1 MIGVTRL
8 HASHRQRGLAMVEFV
23 LCSPI
28 LLLLL
33 FGTVEFGHFLIQY
46 STLNDAVRDAS
57 RYVAGAALN
66 GTDGLLKT
74 GGAWG
79 SLQLEGQNLAVFGN
93 KAGTGTA
100 PLLPSLAIGQITV
113 SEDTANNNITV
124 AAAYPYQSLFG
135 GSMPNFMG
143 GSIATNFTLSIST
156 TMRAL

>member
-1 MIGVTRL
+1 MIGATRL
-8 HASHRQRGLAMVEFV
+8 HVSHRERGLAMVEFV
-23 LCSPI
+23 LCAPI

-74 GGAWG
+74 GAAWT
-79 SLQLEGQNLAVFGN
+79 SLQQEGQNLAVFGN
-93 KAGTGTA
+93 KAGTGSA
-100 PLLPSLAIGQITV
+100 LLPSLAVGQITV
-113 SEDTANNNITV
+113 TEDTVNNNITV
-124 AAAYPYQSLFG
+124 AAAYPYQSLSG
-135 GSMPNFMG
+135 GSMPNFIG

>member
-1 MIGVTRL
+1 MIGATRL

-33 FGTVEFGHFLIQY
+33 FGTVEFGRFLIQY

-66 GTDGLLKT
+66 GTDGLLKQ
-74 GGAWG
+74 GAAWT
-79 SLQLEGQNLAVFGN
+79 SLQQEGQNLAVFGN
-93 KAGTGTA
+93 KAGSGT
-100 PLLPSLAIGQITV
+100 PLLPSLAVANITV
-113 SEDTANNNITV
+113 TEDTVNNNTTV

-135 GSMPNFMG
+135 ASMPNFMG

>member
-1 MIGVTRL
+1 MIEEPHL

-23 LCSPI
+23 LSAPV

-46 STLNDAVRDAS
+46 STLNDSVRNAA
-57 RYVAGAALN
+57 RYVAGVALN

-74 GGAWG
+74 GAAWN
-79 SLQLEGQNLAVFGN
+79 SLQQEGQNLAVFGN
-93 KAGTGTA
+93 IAGSGTA
-100 PLLPSLAIGQITV
+100 LLPSLAVGQITV
-113 SEDTANNNITV
+113 TEDTVNNNIAV

-135 GSMPNFMG
+135 ASVPNFMG

>member
-8 HASHRQRGLAMVEFV
+8 RTSHRQRGLAMVEFV

-33 FGTVEFGHFLIQY
+33 FGTVEFGRFLIQY

-74 GGAWG
+74 GAAWA
-79 SLQLEGQNLAVFGN
+79 SLQQEGQYLAVFGN

-100 PLLPSLAIGQITV
+100 LLPSLAVGQITV

-135 GSMPNFMG
+135 GSMPNFIG